1 MAKNANMIYL
11 YIYMIYLL
19 IYAPNNPPNVGKYGY
34 LYTCTNLIDPIGYG
48 KNMSMCTPK
57 HLIFRVCQQKKMMNW
72 SKLIGQYV
80 PLKLG
85 GLFSEWGKGTIGWG
99 WNFPKI
105 PFQTKQKNAT
115 NPFPGDEAVE
125 LLGRVKLH
133 PRFMKLESCRG
144 AIFRIPFGRRGEGSW
159 KKTQI
164 CFKLLIYVPYSWK

>member
-1 MAKNANMIYL
+1 MAKKREYDISI

-80 PLKLG
+80 PLK
-85 GLFSEWGKGTIGWG
+85 TGW
-99 WNFPKI
+99 
-105 PFQTKQKNAT
+105 PFFRMREGNYWMGMKLPENSL
-115 NPFPGDEAVE
+115 PDEAE
-125 LLGRVKLH
+125 KCDKPLSRRWSCWTSGACEASPQIYEAWKLQGCD
-133 PRFMKLESCRG
+133 FQNSIWAEGGGQLEKNTDM
-144 AIFRIPFGRRGEGSW
+144 F
-159 KKTQI
+159 QI
-164 CFKLLIYVPYSWK
+164 IDLCTI